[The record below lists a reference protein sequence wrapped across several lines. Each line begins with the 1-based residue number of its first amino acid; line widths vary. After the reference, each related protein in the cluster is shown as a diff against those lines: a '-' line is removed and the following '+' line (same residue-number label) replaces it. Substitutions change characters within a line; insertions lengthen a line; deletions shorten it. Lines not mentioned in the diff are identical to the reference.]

1 MDISQTPA
9 WKALTEHTKKLK
21 TKTISASFK
30 EEADRFETFSINAA
44 GIFLDFS
51 KNILTKETFSLLL
64 NLAQER
70 DLKNWIE
77 KMFSGEKINITENRA
92 VLHTAL
98 RNRSDKPIL
107 LDGKDIMPEIRKV
120 LNKMQVFSEKVRS
133 GRWKGYTGKKI
144 TDIVNIGIGGSNLPI
159 RLQIGKSGCNRG

>member
-21 TKTISASFK
+21 KKTISASFK
-30 EEADRFETFSINAA
+30 EESDRFETFSINAA

-70 DLKNWIE
+70 DVKNWIE

-98 RNRSDKPIL
+98 RNKSDKPVL
-107 LDGKDIMPEIRKV
+107 LDGKDRMPEIKKV
-120 LNKMQVFSEKVRS
+120 FNCFCDVSA
-133 GRWKGYTGKKI
+133 
-144 TDIVNIGIGGSNLPI
+144 VNI
-159 RLQIGKSGCNRG
+159 

>member
-21 TKTISASFK
+21 TKTISASFQ

-70 DLKNWIE
+70 DVKNWIE

-98 RNRSDKPIL
+98 RNRSDNP
-107 LDGKDIMPEIRKV
+107 
-120 LNKMQVFSEKVRS
+120 FF
-133 GRWKGYTGKKI
+133 
-144 TDIVNIGIGGSNLPI
+144 
-159 RLQIGKSGCNRG
+159 

>member
-1 MDISQTPA
+1 MDTSQTPA
-9 WKALTEHTKKLK
+9 WKAITEHSKKIK
-21 TKTISASFK
+21 TKTISAIFK
-30 EEADRFETFSINAA
+30 EEEDRFEKFSINAA
-44 GIFLDFS
+44 RIFLDFS

-77 KMFSGEKINITENRA
+77 KMFSCEKINITENRA

-107 LDGKDIMPEIRKV
+107 LDGKDVMPEIKNV
-120 LNKMQVFSEKVRS
+120 LNKIRVFSEKIRS
-133 GRWKGYTGKKI
+133 GSWKGYTGKKI
-144 TDIVNIGIGGSNLPI
+144 TNIVNIGIG
-159 RLQIGKSGCNRG
+159 